1 MAERGPVIRDL
12 PAEER
17 PRERMEQYGPSAL
30 STAELLA
37 ILLRVG
43 SRGESALRLAERL
56 LSQFGG
62 LTGLAQARLPQLFAL
77 SGMGLAKA
85 TQIKAAFE
93 IGKRL
98 AASSEGPR
106 PTVSCAEDAAKL
118 VMEDLRYLQQECL
131 VAVFLDT
138 RNQVIRVHTLSVG
151 TLTGSPAHPR
161 EIFREALAH
170 GSANLILCHNHPS
183 GDPSPSREDIALTSR
198 LRQAGELMGVPLLD
212 HIIIGGGKYVS
223 LKEAGKM

>member
-62 LTGLAQARLPQLFAL
+62 LAGLARARLPQLSAL

-161 EIFREALAH
+161 EIFKEALAH